1 MNMILSIAIGL
12 TAATA
17 TAVSAAPARPGAVRV
32 ALVGHS
38 GQAPIECFGAGF
50 LDLLAFETTIE
61 VDRTLARVD
70 LHDERLFEF
79 PFVIMTGVG
88 EFTLN
93 DRERANMRRLVMSGG
108 TLVASAGCSN
118 ALWAGSM
125 REELTRVFPE
135 APLVRITPGHEVFG
149 MVFEVADLV
158 TTRGKPGEL
167 WGIEVGGRL
176 AVVFSPQGLNDSAGA
191 VGGCC
196 CCGGDEIRQARFLN
210 ANLLVYS
217 LTR

>member
-1 MNMILSIAIGL
+1 MNNILLIALGL
-12 TAATA
+12 TAATP
-17 TAVSAAPARPGAVRV
+17 VPGAPERPGAVRV
-32 ALVGHS
+32 ALVGHA

-61 VDRTLARVD
+61 VDRTLAIVE
-70 LHDERLFEF
+70 LHDDRLFEF
-79 PFVIMTGVG
+79 PFVIMTGEG
-88 EFTLN
+88 GFTLN
-93 DRERANMRRLVMSGG
+93 DRERTNMRRHVLSGG

-125 REELTRVFPE
+125 REELARVFPE
-135 APLVRITPGHEVFG
+135 APLERIAPGHEVFG

-158 TTRGKPGEL
+158 TTRGKPGEV

-210 ANLLVYS
+210 ANLVVYS

>member
-1 MNMILSIAIGL
+1 MIPMIMIVLAL
-12 TAATA
+12 LA
-17 TAVSAAPARPGAVRV
+17 AAPLESGAVRV
-32 ALVGHS
+32 ALIGYAGKEPV
-38 GQAPIECFGAGF
+38 ECFGAGF

-61 VDRTLARVD
+61 VERSLAHVE
-70 LHDERLFEF
+70 LHDDRIFEF
-79 PFVIMTGVG
+79 PFVIMTGAG
-88 EFTLN
+88 EFTLS
-93 DRERANMRRLVMSGG
+93 DRERANLRRHVLSGG
-108 TLVASAGCSN
+108 TLVASAGCSD

-125 REELTRVFPE
+125 REELSRVFPE
-135 APLVRITPGHEVFG
+135 AAPERLEPGHEVFG

-196 CCGGDEIRQARFLN
+196 CCGGDEIREARFLN